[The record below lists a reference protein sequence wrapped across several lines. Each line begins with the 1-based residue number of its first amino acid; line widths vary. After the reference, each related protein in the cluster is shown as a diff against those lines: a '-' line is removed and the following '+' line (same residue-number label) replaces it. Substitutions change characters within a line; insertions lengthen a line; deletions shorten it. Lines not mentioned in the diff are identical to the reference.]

1 MTVSVPASTILSAHC
16 FYAPCACHRFSASAA
31 EEDLV
36 KHSADDDKHVRAKK
50 PSKPR
55 TDLCLAGGLKSNP
68 DSRDPNF
75 ICEPDSQHFRTLARM
90 PFAPSFGSSGD
101 PTTSRAPAEHLPHC
115 SSLNAM

>member
-1 MTVSVPASTILSAHC
+1 MTVSIPASTILSAHC
-16 FYAPCACHRFSASAA
+16 FSAPCACHRFSASAA

-68 DSRDPNF
+68 DSRDPDF
-75 ICEPDSQHFRTLARM
+75 ICSQIHRISELLRECHLLLA
-90 PFAPSFGSSGD
+90 SG
-101 PTTSRAPAEHLPHC
+101 PADILQRHVRLQNIFHIA
-115 SSLNAM
+115 LV